1 MELRKGKYK
10 QAEVKEL
17 LDACEKEY
25 VDKIMQL
32 RCSINELSEK
42 NADLIAENSLLK
54 ENEALISSALQDAQ
68 KSLKNKEKS
77 CELQYE
83 TCKKS
88 IKVFLEKWRE
98 YFNSLLEKYP
108 YYPAI
113 KQAEAL
119 RGEVEKVFSAN
130 NGKTAIDKAKKTLDK
145 ANKTR
150 IDFNPKEKIQDYI
163 AVTSDNGFNLD
174 EVLNPGT
181 LHLEDL
187 CKELGLLDEND

>member
-1 MELRKGKYK
+1 VELRKGKYK
-10 QAEVKEL
+10 QAEVEEL